1 VAVRVVL
8 AKRQMLL
15 VLWDQILYLAQ
26 LHLLAVVVV
35 VDIQLAHSIPA
46 QAVVQVAVVQTIQQ
60 VVRLLHRVKVMRGA
74 LAAITLPM
82 NLVAEVAVLALL
94 VQVLLVITL
103 VQVVLARP
111 HQLLVLQKLMLE
123 AVAVLDHLLVA
134 LEAQAVAALVRLI
147 ALV

>member
-15 VLWDQILYLAQ
+15 VLSDQILYLVQ
-26 LHLLAVVVV
+26 LHLSAVVEV
-35 VDIQLAHSIPA
+35 VDMEVPHSISA
-46 QAVVQVAVVQTIQQ
+46 QAVVQVAVLQMIQQ
-60 VVRLLHRVKVMRGA
+60 VVRELRVKVMRGA

-103 VQVVLARP
+103 VQVVLVRH
-111 HQLLVLQKLMLE
+111 HQLLEHLLPMLE
-123 AVAVLDHLLVA
+123 VAAVLDHLLVA
-134 LEAQAVAALVRLI
+134 LEAQAVAALVRLM